1 MRISSGDRGSAP
13 WGGSCDGTGVR
24 HRPAQAVRPVR
35 GHSVRGQLRGVVDTE
50 PPSAESGIGRGPRSA
65 GHAPPRSTKKTA
77 VPGADGPQ
85 LRMGR
90 GRFRGPPVLLWH
102 ARPGALRPPMNSA
115 PAGRCRIR
123 CSPALIRKSGRGGLN
138 PRPAERTDSDSR
150 AGHQLMYRRGVV
162 PVRRLLK
169 EVEAAREAAL
179 ADKEK
184 IVLHYR
190 SGKSISEINRE
201 YNAGE
206 HWLAKQLRTWGVEIR
221 MRGRNAA
228 TSGNVAGRE

>member
-1 MRISSGDRGSAP
+1 M
-13 WGGSCDGTGVR
+13 
-24 HRPAQAVRPVR
+24 
-35 GHSVRGQLRGVVDTE
+35 
-50 PPSAESGIGRGPRSA
+50 
-65 GHAPPRSTKKTA
+65 
-77 VPGADGPQ
+77 
-85 LRMGR
+85 
-90 GRFRGPPVLLWH
+90 
-102 ARPGALRPPMNSA
+102 
-115 PAGRCRIR
+115 
-123 CSPALIRKSGRGGLN
+123 
-138 PRPAERTDSDSR
+138 
-150 AGHQLMYRRGVV
+150 
-162 PVRRLLK
+162 RRLLK